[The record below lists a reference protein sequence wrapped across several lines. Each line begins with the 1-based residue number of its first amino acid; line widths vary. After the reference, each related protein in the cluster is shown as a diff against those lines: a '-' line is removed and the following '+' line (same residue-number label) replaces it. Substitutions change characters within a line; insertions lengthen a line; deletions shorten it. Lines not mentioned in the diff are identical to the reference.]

1 MVETPM
7 QAGGRSGLLLGM
19 QRPTQRLSLPK
30 VVKIRAAAK
39 TGKYALG
46 DAFLRDPLR
55 TAAVRAELSRLHK
68 LREAATK
75 RAEAEKTSDGSGR
88 ES

>member
-1 MVETPM
+1 
-7 QAGGRSGLLLGM
+7 M

-30 VVKIRAAAK
+30 VVQIRAAAK
-39 TGKYALG
+39 KGKYALG

-55 TAAVRAELSRLHK
+55 IAAVSAESSRLHK

-88 ES
+88 ET